1 MPNYQRLPQ
10 HVAHLP
16 RHGHDLGQ
24 SFAFTSSTGML
35 LPVYQDFL
43 NPGDSV
49 YINGELFART
59 QPLAT
64 AALADVDVYLDWFF
78 VPMPMLYQIFPSMR
92 WATNDYFSSV
102 FSAELEQYGAT
113 LPLTDVNLLC
123 LEING
128 SIPGSSNSLA
138 DSPALFYR
146 HSSFRLE
153 LGFDCVGKGTF
164 RLMNHLGF
172 NPLGLFNSMSMSE
185 WLTETNPTVFPM
197 FAMAYQAIFQD
208 YFRVDDYE
216 RRDVRSFNADSQFD
230 QQNYPDKQFHAY
242 DSLFE
247 LRYRPRHKDYFTG
260 VKASP
265 LTSGLNLLSID
276 NQNPSDFLRKVD
288 DFLSESEVVVRGS
301 QGGQVNIS
309 AGLNTM
315 SATQTSGSQYGSFVR
330 VSSSSLRDI
339 FAVEKLLRIVGRS
352 AKNYDAQVLAHF
364 GYKVPHDVKHQ
375 LTHICEQHALL
386 HIGEVVSTANTF
398 TPDSQYEGSA
408 LGAISGKG
416 YVNIPRMKKPFKF
429 TAPVDG
435 ILMCVYS
442 SVPRYRYYG
451 GFDKINA
458 ITDMHSFVNPEYDK
472 LGMQPL
478 FGYENRAEDIGT
490 SNRLGW
496 QYRWS
501 QWKTKYDR
509 VSEAFRVD
517 KNRTNQYGSW
527 VLAKTAILGS
537 DPLGYPYPGN
547 FYASPKDLDSI
558 LLMDYDNGFSEDY
571 LTSPWL
577 MFGTDPFINDFASY
591 VKKVSFMSPTGEPDL

>member
-1 MPNYQRLPQ
+1 MI
-10 HVAHLP
+10 
-16 RHGHDLGQ
+16 
-24 SFAFTSSTGML
+24 

-43 NPGDSV
+43 NPGDTA

-64 AALADVDVYLDWFF
+64 AAMADVDVYLDWFF
-78 VPMPMLYQIFPSMR
+78 VPMPLLYQIFPSMR

-102 FSAELEQYGAT
+102 FSSEIENYGAT
-113 LPLTDVNLLC
+113 LPLTDVNKVCQFLNGTITTDADYHLPDFPY
-123 LEING
+123 EVINC
-128 SIPGSSNSLA
+128 P
-138 DSPALFYR
+138 YR
-146 HSSFRLE
+146 E
-153 LGFDCVGKGTF
+153 KFDCVGKGTF
-164 RLMNHLGF
+164 RLLNHLGF
-172 NPLGLFNSMSMSE
+172 NPLGLFYQTDSDNS
-185 WLTETNPTVFPM
+185 TQQNPTVFPM

-216 RRDVRSFNADSQFD
+216 RRNVNCFNADSQFD
-230 QQNYPDKQFHAY
+230 QQSHPDKQFTAQ
-242 DSLFE
+242 SGIFQ

-260 VKASP
+260 VAPSP
-265 LTSGLNLLSID
+265 LYSNVNQINIDNSSDLLSRID
-276 NQNPSDFLRKVD
+276 NYLDISPKSLLNNDGQISGESTQVGNTYTSRASTADFRSLFAIEKFLR
-288 DFLSESEVVVRGS
+288 
-301 QGGQVNIS
+301 I
-309 AGLNTM
+309 
-315 SATQTSGSQYGSFVR
+315 
-330 VSSSSLRDI
+330 I
-339 FAVEKLLRIVGRS
+339 GRS
-352 AKNYDAQVLAHF
+352 AKNYDSQVLSHF
-364 GYKVPHDVKHQ
+364 GFKVPHDVKHQ
-375 LTHICEQHALL
+375 LTHICEQHSLL
-386 HIGEVVSTANTF
+386 HIGEVVSTANTYAGG
-398 TPDSQYEGSA
+398 DGSA

-416 YVNIPRMKKPFKF
+416 YVNVPAMTKSKKF

-478 FGYENRAEDIGT
+478 FGYENDTKQIG
-490 SNRLGW
+490 SSLRLGW

-509 VSEAFRVD
+509 VSEAFRLAS
-517 KNRTNQYGSW
+517 NGSNQYGSW
-527 VLAKTAILGS
+527 VLAKTAIIGHGINGQPNT
-537 DPLGYPYPGN
+537 DE

-558 LLMDYDNGFSEDY
+558 LLMDYDCGWTDTY
-571 LTSPWL
+571 LDSPWL

>member
-1 MPNYQRLPQ
+1 MI
-10 HVAHLP
+10 
-16 RHGHDLGQ
+16 
-24 SFAFTSSTGML
+24 

-43 NPGDSV
+43 NPSDSV
-49 YINGELFART
+49 YIDAELFART

-78 VPMPMLYQIFPSMR
+78 VPLPLLYQIYPSMR

-102 FSAELEQYGAT
+102 FTDELENYGAT
-113 LPLTDVNLLC
+113 LPLTDIDKLC
-123 LEING
+123 LEITGNV
-128 SIPGSSNSLA
+128 PGFTNALA

-164 RLMNHLGF
+164 RLMNHLAF
-172 NPLGLFNSMSMSE
+172 NPLGLFNSMSTSE
-185 WLTETNPTVFPM
+185 WTAEKNPTVFPM

-216 RRDVRSFNADSQFD
+216 RRDVRCFNADSQFD
-230 QQNYPDKQFHAY
+230 QQTYPDKMFHAK

-260 VKASP
+260 VMASP
-265 LTSGLNLLSID
+265 LTSGMNMLSID
-276 NQNPSDFLRKVD
+276 NQNPSTFLAKVD
-288 DFLSESEVVVRGS
+288 DFLTDTQQRPALTSGDPTNIPAGQNSMVATQFRGS
-301 QGGQVNIS
+301 FV
-309 AGLNTM
+309 T
-315 SATQTSGSQYGSFVR
+315 TSGSQIAGR
-330 VSSSSLRDI
+330 TTTAGLRDM
-339 FAVEKLLRIVGRS
+339 FAAEKLLRIIGRS

-398 TPDSQYEGSA
+398 TPESQYEGSA

-416 YVNIPRMKKPFKF
+416 YVNVPRMKKPYKF

-451 GFDKINA
+451 GFDKQNA

-472 LGMQPL
+472 SGMQPL

-490 SNRLGW
+490 SKRLGW

-501 QWKTKYDR
+501 QWKQKYDR

-517 KNRTNQYGSW
+517 RNRTNQYGSW
-527 VLAKTAILGS
+527 VLAKTAILGT
-537 DPLGYPYPGN
+537 DPLDYPFPGN

-558 LLMDYDNGFSEDY
+558 LLMDYDNGWSDDY